1 MADRDSLYRQ
11 EALEHHHRSH
21 RDGGDV
27 LRIAPAWGRWGYG
40 LLLAALACGLVSL
53 GLLSR

>member
-11 EALEHHHRSH
+11 EALEHHHRSR

-27 LRIAPAWGRWGYG
+27 LRIGPAWGRWGYA